1 MSRLLT
7 PAEFGTYA
15 VVGALTTVVAAS
27 FQEFGG
33 ANYLIQK
40 RELTRAGIRTAFT
53 ITFVI
58 SVLFG
63 ALFFASAGVL
73 SRFFDQESLSSGLAV
88 SAANFLFAPF
98 SGTVMALFRR
108 DMSFGKLAI
117 CNFTATLVGAVVS
130 ITLALLHF
138 SYMAPIWGGLANSIT
153 LAVLLLAWYRDIGV
167 FRPSLVDYR
176 DIVGFGLY
184 SSGVSIINV
193 FYELAPQLFLAKVLD
208 FASVGL
214 YSRASNLTQTFDRL
228 VMQVLG
234 PVIMPAIAAQRKA
247 GADLRRVYLDAIPQ
261 LSAVQWPFLIFIAIM
276 AYPIVLIWLGPNWL
290 EIVPLVRI
298 LCVANLALFAACLTY
313 PMLVAV
319 GRVRDALVSSL
330 ISLPPSLLVVLCA
343 AFFGVEAVAMA
354 SLVTLPFQAAVAIYY
369 VGRQLAIGPR
379 DIAQAVLKSVVVT
392 VVSASG
398 PASCAM
404 LIETGTVMPFVGLV
418 SASLSAVLCWW
429 LGLALTGHPLLQEL
443 YHAAGGVLQVIGP
456 RLRLRR
462 SMV

>member
-1 MSRLLT
+1 
-7 PAEFGTYA
+7 
-15 VVGALTTVVAAS
+15 
-27 FQEFGG
+27 
-33 ANYLIQK
+33 
-40 RELTRAGIRTAFT
+40 
-53 ITFVI
+53 
-58 SVLFG
+58 
-63 ALFFASAGVL
+63 
-73 SRFFDQESLSSGLAV
+73 
-88 SAANFLFAPF
+88 
-98 SGTVMALFRR
+98 
-108 DMSFGKLAI
+108 
-117 CNFTATLVGAVVS
+117 
-130 ITLALLHF
+130 
-138 SYMAPIWGGLANSIT
+138 
-153 LAVLLLAWYRDIGV
+153 
-167 FRPSLVDYR
+167 
-176 DIVGFGLY
+176 
-184 SSGVSIINV
+184 
-193 FYELAPQLFLAKVLD
+193 
-208 FASVGL
+208 
-214 YSRASNLTQTFDRL
+214 
-228 VMQVLG
+228 
-234 PVIMPAIAAQRKA
+234 
-247 GADLRRVYLDAIPQ
+247 
-261 LSAVQWPFLIFIAIM
+261 VQWPFLIFIAIM